1 MNNSLLIRNMAVPG
15 NFKVHIKKGRSGK
28 IKTAAKCKSAKV
40 VRLTLFMLAAL
51 TLFGMLTFDYGNID
65 FMREVSRTI
74 ANMRVMFGEA
84 ALSQLTFGAAMYQLF
99 VTFSIGVLATVL
111 SAILAFFIAVFCAK
125 NITNPTVASI
135 MKGIIA
141 AIRAIPQILWVLVFV
156 IAAGLG
162 GTAAVTALT
171 LSSASFLVKVYA
183 ESIEEMDKGSIEALR
198 ACGAGFWAIVFGAVL
213 PSTIRYLL
221 AWTFVRFEVNFVSA
235 IAVGAAA
242 GIGGIGFDLF
252 MAGSLYFDL
261 RELGFITIIV
271 VVAVILVELMAT
283 KIKAGLK

>member
-1 MNNSLLIRNMAVPG
+1 MNEALAMKSNVMPRNPG
-15 NFKVHIKKGRSGK
+15 VHIKKCRRGR
-28 IKTAAKCKSAKV
+28 IKTAAKCKSTTA
-40 VRLTLFMLAAL
+40 VRATLIVLVLLTAYGL
-51 TLFGMLTFDYGNID
+51 LTFNYGNVD
-65 FMREVSRTI
+65 FWREILRTA

-84 ALSQLTFGAAMYQLF
+84 TLSRLSFSGALYQLF
-99 VTFSIGVLATVL
+99 VTFSIGVLSTIL
-111 SAILAFFIAVFCAK
+111 SAVAAFFLAVFCAK
-125 NITNPTVASI
+125 NITNPRVASV
-135 MKGIIA
+135 MKGIVA

-183 ESIEEMDKGSIEALR
+183 EAIEEMDNGSIEALR
-198 ACGAGFWAIVFGAVL
+198 ASGAGFWTIVFQAVL
-213 PSTIRYLL
+213 PSSIRYLL

-252 MAGSLYFDL
+252 MAGSFYFDL
-261 RELGFITIIV
+261 RELGFITIII
-271 VVAVILVELMAT
+271 VVAVILVEMLAT
-283 KIKAGLK
+283 RIKAGLK

>member
-1 MNNSLLIRNMAVPG
+1 MNDSLLIRNMTVPG
-15 NFKVHIKKGRSGK
+15 NFKIHIKKGRGGK

-40 VRLTLFMLAAL
+40 VRWTLLVLAAL
-51 TLFGMLTFDYGNID
+51 TLYGMLTFNYGNID

-84 ALSQLTFGAAMYQLF
+84 ALSQLTFSMAMYHLF

-111 SAILAFFIAVFCAK
+111 SAVLAFFIAVFCAK

-135 MKGIIA
+135 MKGIVA

-198 ACGAGFWAIVFGAVL
+198 ACGAGFWTIVFQAVF

-261 RELGFITIIV
+261 RELGFITIIIV
-271 VVAVILVELMAT
+271 IAVILVELLAT
-283 KIKAGLK
+283 RIKAGLK